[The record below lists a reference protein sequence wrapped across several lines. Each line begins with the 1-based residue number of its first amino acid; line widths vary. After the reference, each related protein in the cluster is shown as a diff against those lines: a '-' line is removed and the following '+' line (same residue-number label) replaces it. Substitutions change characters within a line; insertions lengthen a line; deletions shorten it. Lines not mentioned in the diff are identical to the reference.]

1 MILGRASSSAS
12 RLPAQ
17 LSQTLMFIRTKK
29 TNKGSH
35 FPKQPKLRSYA
46 PFIPQIRSPHD
57 IRAPHPSSSAS
68 TAQPYEFQPFTP
80 KTTSVPLENSE
91 LRLHHSPPSS
101 APSFTTGVVPIL
113 LQWLGGSPV
122 TLSGEEVAPR
132 RVRGGRKPR
141 RPEDMV
147 PAKEWSEETK
157 KKIVQLRQAGHSQ
170 LYIVRKLGLPTIQKK
185 AISFIAPQTHEA
197 KVKQQDEE
205 ERKWLSTPYRR
216 RVKLAVTKRR
226 RDFW

>member
-1 MILGRASSSAS
+1 LRGATLLLSLSKKYQSPALLVPTPNPTPAMILGRASSSAS

-101 APSFTTGVVPIL
+101 APSFTTGVVPIV

-157 KKIVQLRQAGHSQ
+157 EKIVQLRQAGHSQ
-170 LYIVRKLGLPTIQKK
+170 LYIVRK
-185 AISFIAPQTHEA
+185 
-197 KVKQQDEE
+197 
-205 ERKWLSTPYRR
+205 
-216 RVKLAVTKRR
+216 
-226 RDFW
+226 